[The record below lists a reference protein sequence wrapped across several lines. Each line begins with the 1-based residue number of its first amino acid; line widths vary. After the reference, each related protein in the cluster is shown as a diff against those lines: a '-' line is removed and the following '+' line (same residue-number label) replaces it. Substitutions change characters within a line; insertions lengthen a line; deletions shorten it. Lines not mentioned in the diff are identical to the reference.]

1 MWAVWVMVT
10 VLLAGCGGSG
20 GADTAPTVATQGTTT
35 PASTVNV
42 PLDCSDES
50 PCTLGAGT
58 YATGHDAE
66 SFIPGMTLT
75 LPGGWSSHSLIAQEF
90 SLIPPNR
97 PDDRLFFWEDMV
109 IVKSSGA
116 GHGTTILTK
125 VGMTPKAV
133 IRSLTT
139 NPDYHVISPP
149 TTVTSV
155 DGLTARRLVLEVS
168 RTARYG
174 DSTCPFNPRCADLFA
189 RPDNLGDYAS
199 IGGKEQVRIDVAAIR
214 IDGKAHTLFIVLDA
228 PAGRAELE
236 RLNAMTQPILN
247 SVRLPIR

>member
-1 MWAVWVMVT
+1 MVT

-20 GADTAPTVATQGTTT
+20 SGAAAAPTVAPQATTT
-35 PASTVNV
+35 RASTVDV
-42 PLDCSDES
+42 PLDCSNAS

-58 YATGHDAE
+58 YSTGHDAE

-90 SLIPPNR
+90 SLIPPNH

-116 GHGTTILTK
+116 GHGTTILTE
-125 VGMTPKAV
+125 VHTTAKAV
-133 IRSLTT
+133 IRSLTA
-139 NPDYHVISPP
+139 NPDFHVVSPP
-149 TTVTSV
+149 KVVTSV
-155 DGLTARRLVLEVS
+155 DGVSASRLVLDVS

-189 RPDNLGDYAS
+189 RPDNLGEYFS
-199 IGGKEQVRIDVAAIR
+199 IGGKEQVRIDVATIR

-228 PAGRAELE
+228 PAGRAALR
-236 RLNAMTQPILN
+236 RLTAMAQPILDT
-247 SVRLPIR
+247 VRLSIR